1 MFQQFSPSEL
11 KLPKLHSWIYHI
23 IPSIR
28 NYGAINGFSSETYEN
43 LHKKFVKQPYQLSN
57 KKDIE
62 LQLMQ
67 KVSI

>member
-11 KLPKLHSWIYHI
+11 KLPKLHLWIYHI

-28 NYGAINGFSSETYEN
+28 NYEAINSFSSETYEN